1 MGGMESEVTE
11 NTHNVLLEGASWNFI
26 NIRRTASTQHLNS
39 EAAYRFA
46 RDLHPA
52 LAMEGIEVGLERM
65 AAWSGG
71 KIAKGTVDAYPKRY
85 HEPTITLSPS
95 DVRRSLGIELS
106 AQKMADL
113 LGKLEFICKV
123 KGDSI
128 EVTAPANRT
137 DIGEGVIGKADVL
150 EEVAR
155 LFGYDNIPTTR
166 LADSLPPAH
175 PNAFT
180 EAQDKLKDLL
190 AQLGLTEVITYRLTS
205 AEREARLTP
214 PGQSPAVTPYVTLQN
229 PLTPER
235 SVMRHSLLSSVLEI
249 LEKNIRL
256 RDRLA
261 FFEIGPVF
269 LPVEGQELP
278 VEQSRLVMALS
289 GARELPAWD
298 VHETQ
303 TMDFFDLKGVVEAML
318 DALHISG
325 VQYQPAEGTVFHPG
339 KCAQVQVGAQVIGVF
354 GELHPLVKEHFDF
367 GSAPVLAADF
377 DLKTLLD
384 LAPKVYPTEAVPT
397 FPPVKED
404 IAVVV
409 DEDLPNEKLE
419 ALIRQTGG
427 KMLADVRL
435 FDIFRG
441 LQIGAG
447 KKSMAYNLTYQA
459 PDRTLTDAEV
469 AQIRNR
475 IVKRLDQELGA
486 KLRS

>member
-1 MGGMESEVTE
+1 
-11 NTHNVLLEGASWNFI
+11 
-26 NIRRTASTQHLNS
+26 
-39 EAAYRFA
+39 
-46 RDLHPA
+46 
-52 LAMEGIEVGLERM
+52 
-65 AAWSGG
+65 
-71 KIAKGTVDAYPKRY
+71 
-85 HEPTITLSPS
+85 
-95 DVRRSLGIELS
+95 
-106 AQKMADL
+106 
-113 LGKLEFICKV
+113 
-123 KGDSI
+123 
-128 EVTAPANRT
+128 
-137 DIGEGVIGKADVL
+137 
-150 EEVAR
+150 
-155 LFGYDNIPTTR
+155 
-166 LADSLPPAH
+166 
-175 PNAFT
+175 
-180 EAQDKLKDLL
+180 
-190 AQLGLTEVITYRLTS
+190 
-205 AEREARLTP
+205 
-214 PGQSPAVTPYVTLQN
+214 
-229 PLTPER
+229 
-235 SVMRHSLLSSVLEI
+235 LLSSVLEI

-278 VEQSRLVMALS
+278 LEQSRLVLVLS
-289 GARELPAWD
+289 GVRELPAWD
-298 VHETQ
+298 LHETQ

-367 GSAPVLAADF
+367 GTAPVLAADF